1 MEKDIEVTQEG
12 TTLSIKLGKS
22 LSTTNAPAL
31 VEELKKYSG
40 QSFNKITF
48 DATQLLFLSS
58 SGIRAIVYAKKYLL
72 AKDDSA
78 DGQSQDS
85 ELVFI
90 NCAKIIKDTLDLV
103 GFSSSIKYVNI
114 MDNKTMRQQ
123 KSLED
128 FAANNDVVLYNM
140 RLGAEDE

>member
-40 QSFNKITF
+40 QSFDKITF

-58 SGIRAIVYAKKYLL
+58 SGIRTIVYAKKYLL
-72 AKDDSA
+72 AKDESA
-78 DGQSQDS
+78 DGQSQES

-103 GFSSSIKYVNI
+103 GFSSSIKFVNI

-140 RLGAEDE
+140 RLGADDE

>member
-22 LSTTNAPAL
+22 LFTTNAPAL
-31 VEELKKYSG
+31 VEELKKYYG

-78 DGQSQDS
+78 DGQSQES

-114 MDNKTMRQQ
+114 MDNKTM
-123 KSLED
+123 S
-128 FAANNDVVLYNM
+128 
-140 RLGAEDE
+140 G

>member
-1 MEKDIEVTQEG
+1 M
-12 TTLSIKLGKS
+12 
-22 LSTTNAPAL
+22 
-31 VEELKKYSG
+31 
-40 QSFNKITF
+40 
-48 DATQLLFLSS
+48 LFLSS

-78 DGQSQDS
+78 DGQSQES

>member
-1 MEKDIEVTQEG
+1 
-12 TTLSIKLGKS
+12 
-22 LSTTNAPAL
+22 
-31 VEELKKYSG
+31 
-40 QSFNKITF
+40 
-48 DATQLLFLSS
+48 
-58 SGIRAIVYAKKYLL
+58 L

-78 DGQSQDS
+78 DGQSQES

>member
-22 LSTTNAPAL
+22 LFTTNAPAL

-40 QSFNKITF
+40 QSFDKITF
-48 DATQLLFLSS
+48 DATQLFFLSS

-78 DGQSQDS
+78 DGQSQES
-85 ELVFI
+85 ELV
-90 NCAKIIKDTLDLV
+90 
-103 GFSSSIKYVNI
+103 SSIVPRLL
-114 MDNKTMRQQ
+114 KTP
-123 KSLED
+123 SISSVSPL
-128 FAANNDVVLYNM
+128 LSNM
-140 RLGAEDE
+140 

>member
-22 LSTTNAPAL
+22 LFTTNAPAL

-72 AKDDSA
+72 AKDDGA

-103 GFSSSIKYVNI
+103 GFSSFIKFLNI
-114 MDNKTMRQQ
+114 MENKTTRQQ

-128 FAANNDVVLYNM
+128 FSANNDVVLYNM
-140 RLGAEDE
+140 KLGAEDE